1 MSKLLSE
8 SIIDRILRKHHEHQW
23 HRVMEE
29 LRLFRMNITFTIP
42 AYLVRFL
49 TVCDAN
55 NTIPS
60 IDIDAINATS
70 GQILSL
76 LQDKQ
81 KRCSG
86 FYLHKKN

>member
-8 SIIDRILRKHHEHQW
+8 SIIDRILRKHHQQKW
-23 HRVMEE
+23 HAVMEE
-29 LRLFRMNITFTIP
+29 MRLFRINVTFTIP

-55 NTIPS
+55 NTLPS
-60 IDIDAINATS
+60 IDIDAIHATS
-70 GQILSL
+70 EQILHL

-81 KRCSG
+81 LRASG